1 MSHENK
7 TDAAETGQATQEP
20 SRMGYSGFQSVQS
33 GRPGRGQTS
42 VLDQEGDSGGALRED
57 PPELRGDLRVRRHP
71 RIPGTRVIDPS
82 EVLLQSFLDGDVE
95 KAYQSAL
102 ELKSAYHEALDE
114 ASRLRYRINFGT
126 EACSNCDGLKA
137 GPGVVATCFQVQKC
151 NFDSIHEGSES
162 PSHLRILDRLALK

>member
-7 TDAAETGQATQEP
+7 TDAAEAGQATQE
-20 SRMGYSGFQSVQS
+20 S
-33 GRPGRGQTS
+33 GRLGHSGVQGVQGCGPGRGQAS
-42 VLDQEGDSGGALRED
+42 ILDQEGDSRGAVRED
-57 PPELRGDLRVRRHP
+57 PPELRGDLRIRRHP

-82 EVLLQSFLDGDVE
+82 EALLQAFLDGDVE

-102 ELKSAYHEALDE
+102 ELKTAYHEALTE

-126 EACSNCDGLKA
+126 EVCSNCDGLRA

-151 NFDSIHEGSES
+151 DFDSIHEGSES